1 MLLAK
6 QVRVFDNQISF
17 RIYED
22 KFKVFDHFFRDWNRK
37 NSTSYS
43 LFKCLQLVGISVN
56 NIP

>member
-37 NSTSYS
+37 NSTS
-43 LFKCLQLVGISVN
+43 FKCLQLVGISVN
-56 NIP
+56 DIP